1 MMYLPRR
8 SAGTPVGLSG
18 NLAGGRVRP
27 RSNGLTLVE
36 MLVSL
41 AITLMLLF
49 AIVTIFKWMGDGVN
63 SGRATIDLS
72 SQLRQATNLLQQ
84 DLDGLTVQTQPWA
97 YDERTP
103 GYFEYIEGPTY
114 DTEGDLDPKF
124 ATTSDIDD
132 VLAFT
137 SRRKGKPFVGPSA
150 TGRLLESEVA
160 EIIWFCYNPVT
171 PVTQTNATSDPPVTT
186 NLYRVVVPVRPDP
199 NPNLQRPDFQRI
211 DRLRPAGY
219 TLEELSRRNNRFL
232 HIRRPKSANP
242 SSDDDYLRVHELNI
256 DISDAY
262 PSNIRANYPQL
273 KTFVSPQNLV
283 LANVLSWDVR
293 IYHPTL
299 MEKNGGKATPIGPE
313 HPDYGGTDL
322 RRGAYVDLGYLKTS
336 RSVYPAPALPD
347 PTFQYNPDPRCLL
360 KYATWDT
367 WPYYYEHDGEN
378 QDEALDTMI
387 DEGTNGLDDDSLNGA
402 DDPSERETAPPYPF
416 PMRGLQVRFRI
427 MEPDSGM
434 IRQVTMVADFVPG

>member
-1 MMYLPRR
+1 MTYLLRG
-8 SAGTPVGLSG
+8 STGTPIGPPG
-18 NLAGGRVRP
+18 NLAGGRGRP
-27 RSNGLTLVE
+27 RSHGLTLVE

-49 AIVTIFKWMGDGVN
+49 AIVTIFALMGDGVN
-63 SGRATIDLS
+63 SGRATIELS

-97 YDERTP
+97 DDEKTP
-103 GYFEYIEGPTY
+103 GYFEYIEGPLY
-114 DTEGDLDPKF
+114 DTEGELDPKF

-137 SRRKGKPFVGPSA
+137 SRRKDKPFVGPSA

-160 EIIWFCYNPVT
+160 EVVWFCYNPVT
-171 PVTQTNATSDPPVTT
+171 PVTETDATSDPPVTT
-186 NLYRVVVPVRPDP
+186 NLYRVVIPVRPDP

-211 DRLRPAGY
+211 DQLRPEGY

-232 HIRRPKSANP
+232 HVRRPDSSA
-242 SSDDDYLRVHELNI
+242 SDGKLKVHELNI
-256 DISDAY
+256 DITTNA
-262 PSNIRANYPQL
+262 PQL
-273 KTFVSPQNLV
+273 KAFALPENLV

-299 MEKNGGKATPIGPE
+299 MEKNGGKEIAIGPE
-313 HPDYGGTDL
+313 HPDYAGTDL
-322 RRGAYVDLGYLKTS
+322 RRGAYIDLGFLKTA

-360 KYATWDT
+360 KYTTWDT

-378 QDEALDTMI
+378 QDESFDTTI
-387 DEGTNGLDDDSLNGA
+387 DEGTNGLDDDNLNGA

-416 PMRGLQVRFRI
+416 PMRGLQVRFRV

-434 IRQVTMVADFVPG
+434 IRQVSMVADFVPG